1 MRLKVGQPAPV
12 FTQRDMYDRT
22 VSLAQYWGRRVLLSF
37 NRAAVCP
44 LCNLRLHYL
53 IDHHDDYR
61 RRGLEI
67 IAFFESSP
75 EMARRYLERQRPA
88 FPIIPD
94 LGRVVYEQYGM
105 ESSLFGAL
113 KARLTRGSAYREAA
127 RYHIGGNFWY
137 NLIHMDGAMG
147 RRPADFLL
155 SGDLRIQMAYYG
167 HDSGDF
173 LPFVE
178 IDRFLATPAEPPFA
192 SYGQAPTPRYPG
204 AGYPGYADRRGPNSG
219 RSYPGYPGQSA
230 PGQYP
235 SGPSGPSRPEIWRS
249 GGPGHSGWPGGSDNS
264 GNSGW

>member
-1 MRLKVGQPAPV
+1 MRLKTGQPAPV
-12 FTQRDMYDRT
+12 VMQRDMYDRT

-44 LCNLRLHYL
+44 LCNLRLRYL
-53 IDHHDDYR
+53 IDHHDEYR
-61 RRGLEI
+61 RQGLEI

-75 EMARRYLERQRPA
+75 EMVRRYLERQRPA

-127 RYHIGGNFWY
+127 RYHIGGNFWH

-155 SGDLRIQMAYYG
+155 SADLRVQVAYYG
-167 HDSGDF
+167 RDAGDF
-173 LPFVE
+173 LPFAE
-178 IDRFLATPAEPPFA
+178 IDRFLATRYESPAPE
-192 SYGQAPTPRYPG
+192 YGQNRYAPTPRYPG
-204 AGYPGYADRRGPNSG
+204 GYAGNADPRGPNSG
-219 RSYPGYPGQSA
+219 QFA
-230 PGQYP
+230 PGQPGQYA
-235 SGPSGPSRPEIWRS
+235 SGPSRPENWRS
-249 GGPGHSGWPGGSDNS
+249 GGSGNSGWPGGSS
-264 GNSGW
+264 GTGHSDW